1 MNEVPERI
9 WLQSDDDPESDWF
22 AELIV
27 TWCQD
32 KINDEDV
39 EYILATKYAEMEAEN
54 ERLRKKL
61 HDILLVDTTD
71 GMTAS
76 EWVDRTAKAESQ
88 LSQLR
93 AATAD
98 ANVGFMIQN
107 KALKK
112 ANEQV
117 AQLRKALEEC
127 QFLLRN
133 YESCECDIMEPPCPK
148 CIVLKEVDD
157 ALKGE

>member
-1 MNEVPERI
+1 MDVDEIVVFSILNNKNITGEFIEDYKL
-9 WLQSDDDPESDWF
+9 LQS
-22 AELIV
+22 
-27 TWCQD
+27 
-32 KINDEDV
+32 
-39 EYILATKYAEMEAEN
+39 EN

-88 LSQLR
+88 LAQLR
-93 AATAD
+93 AATTD

-112 ANEQV
+112 ANDIN
-117 AQLRKALEEC
+117 AQLHH
-127 QFLLRN
+127 
-133 YESCECDIMEPPCPK
+133 
-148 CIVLKEVDD
+148 
-157 ALKGE
+157 ALKIIAKAKGDPDKIVCLATIKYCADIAKDAIEATKEGG

>member
-1 MNEVPERI
+1 MDVDEIVVFSILNNKNITGEFIEDYKL
-9 WLQSDDDPESDWF
+9 LQS
-22 AELIV
+22 
-27 TWCQD
+27 
-32 KINDEDV
+32 
-39 EYILATKYAEMEAEN
+39 EN

-157 ALKGE
+157 ALKGKDNGT